1 MPNLQKTFGYLF
13 VATSIF
19 ALGACSDDSGKK
31 QAQKPIPVT
40 TMTMASSSQPY
51 MVDVFGQTEGD
62 KAVNVYPQVTGPII
76 SRHYTEGYPVKK
88 GDLLFTID
96 PKPFE
101 AAYQSAKAS
110 TEQAEV
116 DLKQAQRE
124 AIRYTN
130 LHKAKAV
137 SEKEYTDAVSAF
149 ESAKANLAACQA
161 KEQEAKI
168 TLDYTSVRSPVDGI
182 AGRALVN
189 PGALVS
195 ANSTQLTDVTQDKD
209 LKVRFSISDNDLH
222 GYQITEDSPVI
233 VIADKIK
240 DPINAK
246 MNFTATQ
253 IDPKTGTR
261 SLSAQLDRKA
271 DILPGQY
278 VTVRLTL
285 GKQDNVFLVPQ
296 KAIRQLSDGTYSVYI
311 FADNQAKQR
320 AVTVGRWLGSDWIVT
335 GGLKNGDEVIIDQIQ
350 RLKDKA
356 SVIKNTD
363 KKTTEGTKK

>member
-1 MPNLQKTFGYLF
+1 MPNITKTFGSLVIVASLF
-13 VATSIF
+13 T
-19 ALGACSDDSGKK
+19 LGACSDDNTKK
-31 QAQKPIPVT
+31 QVQQPIPVT
-40 TMTMASSSQPY
+40 TMTLSSSSQPY

-62 KAVNVYPQVTGPII
+62 KAVDVYPQVTGPII
-76 SRHYTEGYPVKK
+76 SRQYTEGYPVKK

-116 DLKQAQRE
+116 DLKQAERE
-124 AIRYTN
+124 AERYTN

-161 KEQEAKI
+161 KEREAKI

-195 ANSTQLTDVTQDKD
+195 ANTTQLTDITQDND
-209 LKVRFSISDNDLH
+209 LKVRFSISDTDLH
-222 GYQITEDSPVI
+222 GYQITEDSPVV
-233 VIADKIK
+233 VIADKVK
-240 DPINAK
+240 EPISAK

-253 IDPKTGTR
+253 IDPQTGTR
-261 SLSAQLDRKA
+261 SLSAQLDKKA
-271 DILPGQY
+271 DLLPGQY

-296 KAIRQLSDGTYSVYI
+296 KAIRQLSDGTYSVY
-311 FADNQAKQR
+311 
-320 AVTVGRWLGSDWIVT
+320 V
-335 GGLKNGDEVIIDQIQ
+335 KNGEEVIVDQIQ

-356 SVIKNTD
+356 PVMKNSNQTNGEKKD
-363 KKTTEGTKK
+363 K